1 MSSNRPT
8 GTTASLQSRL
18 TRILLVGCGALLL
31 LTGLVLNRFVESWMH
46 ADFDR
51 ALASQAHALIS
62 LTEQT
67 EGVVEFDFVDE
78 LMPEFG
84 ESEDEEGEEDD
95 PNEAGEDDEDDDEDE
110 ISPAYFQLWVDAAG
124 GSDRVF
130 ERSPSLGEANLGRE
144 IDRSAQARFQDVML
158 PSDEH
163 GRSVQL
169 DFVPQVEAPED
180 EIDEATGLER
190 NEPGVTGLDPTA
202 EGADYRVATLV
213 VARSTE
219 PLSQRISVFRS
230 TLAGSGLLLLLL
242 LATLIHLSV
251 RSGLRPLRDV
261 TAQVESLGA
270 DRLGQRI
277 DAEAPQEIE
286 PLVARVN
293 ELLDRLQAAFDRER
307 RFSSDVAHELRTPI
321 AELRSLAE
329 VGGRW
334 PDDRI
339 AVRQFFGDAQAIAE
353 QMEQVVTQ
361 LLVVARTEAGI
372 ETVEVERIDLASRV
386 DAALHL
392 HEAAASK
399 KDLTLES
406 DVARNLWLDT
416 DDGKLELILHNL
428 LGNAVTYSPEGTA
441 IRVEARLAT
450 GNRLELSVEN
460 VSDHLADADLPR
472 LFDRFWRK
480 DEARAT
486 PGSSGLGLALVK
498 GLSDLMGVDVEPT
511 IQAGIFRLEL
521 RFPEGSAGYVAQRAA
536 S

>member
-1 MSSNRPT
+1 MSSIERPSN
-8 GTTASLQSRL
+8 GAAASLQSRL
-18 TRILLVGCGALLL
+18 TRILLIGCGTLFL
-31 LTGLVLNRFVESWMH
+31 LTGLVLNHFVERWMR

-51 ALASQAHALIS
+51 ALAGQAQALIS

-67 EGVVEFDFVDE
+67 EGVVEFDFVED

-84 ESEDEEGEEDD
+84 EAEDEESDEEDWD
-95 PNEAGEDDEDDDEDE
+95 EEDGSEAEDE
-110 ISPAYFQLWVDAAG
+110 EETDAAYFQLWIDA
-124 GSDRVF
+124 DQTF
-130 ERSPSLGEANLGRE
+130 ERSPSLDGANLARDVE
-144 IDRSAQARFQDVML
+144 RSTKVRFRDVTL
-158 PSDEH
+158 PSGEP
-163 GRSVQL
+163 GRQIQI
-169 DFVPQVEAPED
+169 DFVPQVEEPED
-180 EIDEATGLER
+180 EIDEATGLDR
-190 NEPGVTGLDPTA
+190 NEPGITGLDPTA

-219 PLSQRISVFRS
+219 ALAERIFLFRW

-242 LATLIHLSV
+242 LAALIHFSV
-251 RSGLRPLRDV
+251 RSGLRPLRQV

-270 DRLGQRI
+270 DRLNQRI
-277 DAEAPQEIE
+277 DSATPREIE
-286 PLVARVN
+286 PLVSRIN
-293 ELLDRLQAAFDRER
+293 ELLARLQAAFDRER

-339 AVRQFFGDAQAIAE
+339 AVRQFFGDTRAIAE
-353 QMEQVVTQ
+353 QMEQMVTQ

-372 ETVEVERIDLASRV
+372 ETAEIERIDLASRV

-392 HEAAASK
+392 HEAAAAQRELS
-399 KDLTLES
+399 LES
-406 DVARNLWLDT
+406 DVARDLWLDT

-428 LGNAVTYSPEGTA
+428 LGNAVTYSPEGATV
-441 IRVEARLAT
+441 RVDASLTPGGRLDLTVA
-450 GNRLELSVEN
+450 NE
-460 VSDHLADADLPR
+460 SDHLEAADLPH

-486 PGSSGLGLALVK
+486 PGSSGMGLALVK
-498 GLSDLMGVDVEPT
+498 GLCDLMGVEIEPT
-511 IQAGIFRLEL
+511 LDGGVFRLAL
-521 RFPEGSAGYVAQRAA
+521 RFPEGCAGFVEQRAA